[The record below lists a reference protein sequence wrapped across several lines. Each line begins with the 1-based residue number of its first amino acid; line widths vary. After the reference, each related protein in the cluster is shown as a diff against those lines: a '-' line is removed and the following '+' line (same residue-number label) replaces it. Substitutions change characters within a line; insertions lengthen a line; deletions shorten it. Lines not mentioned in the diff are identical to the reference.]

1 MGLFSSKYVTQVGTS
16 ISRVIEDD
24 TIPQSAKTGSIKAI
38 FNDGNLPDY
47 VMEELVNSIG
57 VRAERMYAYAEDN
70 YVHGLPSGEVFSST
84 QGRQQVEAVIE
95 AFEGQQVLIE
105 YSRFGPPNTLHIGW
119 MTLVQQYG
127 YNQATNELAVLSA
140 QKGFPVYLKDM
151 QVVVPASQ
159 ADSFEVGSLEQWG
172 TAASA
177 GYTPERLASTGFLS
191 SLTGPSPVLK
201 STTAAQVQLL
211 VAYVWEKQTPVLP
224 ATVPP
229 RFTAS
234 IEEETLTIVPS
245 GFDDE
250 ADYFHAKYTFNNQTK
265 YWMYRYGAGTYPT
278 LDSVFVNGPAV
289 SGSYFPFA
297 YFRYNKQSVIS
308 NKTTPAYLTSKKLV
322 KFLGIDYDA
331 MAEAIDENPDIADV
345 EQAMLVMAVPAV
357 STNAVEARYL
367 FEYFDTLHDAMG
379 GGTWSGLTSIA
390 SQFSGDAPAKHT
402 IVIQDAQ
409 FKMALTNDG
418 IHKKIAAGSIGSV
431 GTHNNSFVSENVVTE
446 FVDPDTGVITTS
458 TTPIKSHVY
467 RRQISTGLYE
477 EITVRNLKMTY
488 FVFENYTTVGD
499 ENDDI
504 LLIPIDRTV
513 SQNFSIG
520 DREILYSR
528 SLHFVFNSRVVTK
541 VKWYQTGVFKA
552 LLFIVA
558 VGMAIYDGGATFGAY
573 LGLTG
578 TAAIVAT
585 VVIQLIVGQ
594 LLTAAFKLFVK
605 AFGAEVAQ
613 AIAVIA
619 LLYGGYRVFM
629 NGGSL
634 QGTWASELLQLS
646 SGLQSAALQDKFSD
660 LLEQQDQFNLF
671 VEEQEELL
679 ESAQKLLETSNTLS
693 PFVIF
698 GEKPEDFYNRTIH
711 YGNIGTLGITAIS
724 SYVDIALTLPTL
736 NDTVGEEIYA
746 A

>member
-1 MGLFSSKYVTQVGTS
+1 MGIFSSKRVTQVGTS
-16 ISRVIEDD
+16 ISRVIEDA
-24 TIPQSAKTGSIKAI
+24 TIPQSVKTGSIKSI
-38 FNDGNLPDY
+38 FNDGNFPDY

-70 YVHGLPSGEVFSST
+70 YVHGLPSGEVYSST
-84 QGRQQVEAVIE
+84 QGRQQVETVIE
-95 AFEGQQVLIE
+95 AFEGQQVLIN

-191 SLTGPSPVLK
+191 NLAGPSPILK
-201 STTAAQVQLL
+201 STSATQVQLL
-211 VAYVWEKQTPVLP
+211 VSYVWKTAAVLNPIQTE
-224 ATVPP
+224 
-229 RFTAS
+229 S
-234 IEEETLTIVPS
+234 ITIVPS
-245 GFDDE
+245 GYDDE

-265 YWMYRYGAGTYPT
+265 YWIYRYGAGTYPS
-278 LDSVFVNGPAV
+278 LDSVFINGPQV

-308 NKTTPAYLTSKKLV
+308 NTTTPAYLTSKKMV
-322 KFLGIDYDA
+322 KFLGIDYDT

-345 EQAMLVMAVPAV
+345 EQAMLVMAVPAI
-357 STNAVEARYL
+357 STNPIEARYL
-367 FEYFDTLHDAMG
+367 FEYFDTLHAAMG
-379 GGTWSGLTSIA
+379 GETWSGLTNIA

-418 IHKKIAAGSIGSV
+418 IHKKIAAGSIGIV
-431 GTHNNSFVSENVVTE
+431 GVHNNSFISESVNTE
-446 FVDPDTGVITTS
+446 FVDPETGGITTS
-458 TTPIKSHVY
+458 TTSIKSHVY
-467 RRQISTGLYE
+467 RRQIATGLYE

-499 ENDDI
+499 ETDDI

-513 SQNFSIG
+513 SQNYSIG
-520 DREILYSR
+520 DRETLYSR

-558 VGMAIYDGGATFGAY
+558 VAMAIYDGGATLGAY

-578 TAAIVAT
+578 AAAIVAT

-594 LLTAAFKLFVK
+594 LLTVAFKLFVK
-605 AFGAEVAQ
+605 AFGADIAQ
-613 AIAVIA
+613 AIAIIA
-619 LLYGGYRVFM
+619 LIYGGYRVFM
-629 NGGSL
+629 NGGTL

>member
-1 MGLFSSKYVTQVGTS
+1 MGIFSSKYVTQVGTS
-16 ISRVIEDD
+16 VSRLIEDAA
-24 TIPQSAKTGSIKAI
+24 IPQSAKAGMIRAI
-38 FNDGNLPDY
+38 LNEGNLSDY
-47 VMEELVNSIG
+47 VMEELVASIG
-57 VRAERMYAYAEDN
+57 VRAERMYAYAENN
-70 YVHGLPSGEVFSST
+70 YIHGLPSGEVYSST

-95 AFEGQQVLIE
+95 AFESQQVLLD

-127 YNQATNELAVLSA
+127 YNQSTNELSILSA
-140 QKGFPVYLKDM
+140 QKGFPVYLDDM

-159 ADSFEVGSLEQWG
+159 ADTFEPGSLDQWG
-172 TAASA
+172 TSASA
-177 GYTPERLASTGFLS
+177 GYTPERLSSIGFLRN
-191 SLTGPSPVLK
+191 LTGPSPILK
-201 STTAAQVQLL
+201 SSTATQLQL
-211 VAYVWEKQTPVLP
+211 EVVYVWERPNGIQKEV
-224 ATVPP
+224 
-229 RFTAS
+229 
-234 IEEETLTIVPS
+234 ITIVPS

-278 LDSVFVNGPAV
+278 LDAVFVNGPAV
-289 SGSYFPFA
+289 SGEYFPFA

-308 NKTTPAYLTSKKLV
+308 NKTTQTYLTSKKMV
-322 KFLGIDYDA
+322 KFLGIDYDS

-345 EQAMLVMAVPAV
+345 EQAMMVMAVPAV
-357 STNAVEARYL
+357 STNPIEARYL
-367 FEYFDTLHDAMG
+367 FEYFDTLHAVMG
-379 GGTWSGLTSIA
+379 GTVSSGLTNISRLL
-390 SQFSGDAPAKHT
+390 SGDSQTKNT
-402 IVIQDAQ
+402 ILIQDSQ
-409 FKMALTNDG
+409 FKMTLNNDG
-418 IHKKIAAGSIGSV
+418 IHKRIVAGSIGAV
-431 GTHNNSFVSENVVTE
+431 GTHNNSYESSGFETV
-446 FVDPDTGVITTS
+446 FVDPETGNSSIT
-458 TTPIKSHVY
+458 TTPIKTHAY
-467 RRQISTGLYE
+467 RRQIAVGLYE
-477 EITVRNLKMTY
+477 EISVSNLKMTY

-504 LLIPIDRTV
+504 LLIPIDR
-513 SQNFSIG
+513 SISKNYSIG

-541 VKWYQTGVFKA
+541 VKWYQTGVFST

-558 VGMAIYDGGATFGAY
+558 VVITIYNPPAGLAAMQ
-573 LGLTG
+573 LTG
-578 TAAIVAT
+578 AALVAAA
-585 VVIQLIVGQ
+585 VVITLVIGEIVK
-594 LLTAAFKLFVK
+594 TAFKLFVK
-605 AFGAEVAQ
+605 AFGADVAQ
-613 AIAVIA
+613 AIAIIA
-619 LLYGGYRVFM
+619 LLYGGYRIFQ

-679 ESAQKLLETSNTLS
+679 ENAQKLLETSNLLVPYT
-693 PFVIF
+693 IF

>member
-16 ISRVIEDD
+16 VSRLVEDA
-24 TIPQSAKTGSIKAI
+24 TVPQSAKAGMIRAI
-38 FNDGNLPDY
+38 LNEGNLSDY
-47 VMEELVNSIG
+47 VMEELVASIG

-70 YVHGLPSGEVFSST
+70 YVHGLPSGEVYSST

-95 AFEGQQVLIE
+95 AAEGQQVLIE

-127 YNQATNELAVLSA
+127 YNQTTNELSVLSA
-140 QKGFPVYLKDM
+140 QKGFPVYLDDM

-159 ADSFEVGSLEQWG
+159 ADTFEAGSLDQWG

-177 GYTPERLASTGFLS
+177 GYTPERLVSTGFLTR
-191 SLTGPSPVLK
+191 LAGPSPILK

-211 VAYVWEKQTPVLP
+211 VSYVWKSNSAVNPIKYE
-224 ATVPP
+224 
-229 RFTAS
+229 S
-234 IEEETLTIVPS
+234 LTIVPS

-278 LDSVFVNGPAV
+278 LDEVFVDGPAV
-289 SGSYFPFA
+289 SGEYFPFA

-308 NKTTPAYLTSKKLV
+308 NKTTQAYLTSKKMV
-322 KFLGIDYDA
+322 NFLGIDYDT

-345 EQAMLVMAVPAV
+345 EQAMMVMAVPAV
-357 STNAVEARYL
+357 STNPIEARYL
-367 FEYFDTLHDAMG
+367 FDYFDTFHAAMG
-379 GGTWSGLTSIA
+379 GTVSSGLTNA
-390 SQFSGDAPAKHT
+390 SRLLSGDAQTKNT
-402 IVIQDAQ
+402 IVIKDSQ
-409 FKMALTNDG
+409 FRMTLGNDG
-418 IHKKIAAGSIGSV
+418 IHKRIVAGSIGAV
-431 GTHNNSFVSENVVTE
+431 GTHNNSYESSDFETV
-446 FVDPDTGVITTS
+446 FVDPETGNSSIT
-458 TTPIKSHVY
+458 TTPIKTHVY
-467 RRQISTGLYE
+467 RRQIAKGLYE
-477 EITVRNLKMTY
+477 EISVSNLKMTY

-504 LLIPIDRTV
+504 LLIPIDR
-513 SQNFSIG
+513 SISKNYSIG

-528 SLHFVFNSRVVTK
+528 SLHFVFNSRAVTK
-541 VKWYQTGVFKA
+541 VKWYQTGVFSA

-558 VGMAIYDGGATFGAY
+558 VVITIYNPPAGLAA
-573 LGLTG
+573 LQLTG
-578 TAAIVAT
+578 AALVVAA
-585 VVIQLIVGQ
+585 VVITLVIGEIVQ
-594 LLTAAFKLFVK
+594 AAFKLFVK
-605 AFGAEVAQ
+605 AFGADVAQ
-613 AIAVIA
+613 AIAIIA
-619 LLYGGYRVFM
+619 LIYGGYRIFQ

-660 LLEQQDQFNLF
+660 LLAQQDQFNLF

-679 ESAQKLLETSNTLS
+679 ENAQKLLETSNLLA
-693 PFVIF
+693 PYVIF

>member
-1 MGLFSSKYVTQVGTS
+1 MGIFSSKYVTQVGTS
-16 ISRVIEDD
+16 VSRVIEDD
-24 TIPQSAKTGSIKAI
+24 SIPQSVKTGSIKAI
-38 FNDGNLPDY
+38 FNEGNLPDY

-57 VRAERMYAYAEDN
+57 VRAERMYSYAEKN
-70 YVHGLPSGEVFSST
+70 YVHGLPSGEVYSST

-119 MTLVQQYG
+119 VTLVQQYG
-127 YNQATNELAVLSA
+127 YNQSTNELAVLSA
-140 QKGFPVYLKDM
+140 QKGFPVYLDDM

-159 ADSFEVGSLEQWG
+159 ADTFEVGSLDQWG
-172 TAASA
+172 TSASA
-177 GYTPERLASTGFLS
+177 GYTPERLANTGFLS
-191 SLTGPSPVLK
+191 RLTGPSPILK
-201 STTAAQVQLL
+201 STTASEVQLL
-211 VAYVWEKQTPVLP
+211 VTYVWEKQTPILP

-229 RFTAS
+229 RFKTS
-234 IEEETLTIVPS
+234 IEKETLTIVPS

-250 ADYFHAKYTFNNQTK
+250 ADYFHAKYTFNDQTK

-278 LDSVFVNGPAV
+278 LDAVFINGPEV

-308 NKTTPAYLTSKKLV
+308 NKTTPAYQTSKKLV
-322 KFLGIDYDA
+322 KYLGIDYDT
-331 MAEAIDENPDIADV
+331 MAETIDENPDIADV
-345 EQAMLVMAVPAV
+345 EQAMLVMAVPAT
-357 STNAVEARYL
+357 STNPIEARYL
-367 FEYFDTLHDAMG
+367 FEYFDTLHYAMG
-379 GGTWSGLTSIA
+379 GGIWSGLTSIT
-390 SQFSGDAPAKHT
+390 SRFLGNEPAKHT

-409 FKMALTNDG
+409 FKMALTNGG
-418 IHKKIAAGSIGSV
+418 IHKKIAAGSIGKV
-431 GTHNNSFVSENVVTE
+431 GTHNNSFVSENVDTE
-446 FVDPDTGVITTS
+446 FVDLESGVVTTTTTS
-458 TTPIKSHVY
+458 IKSHVY
-467 RRQISTGLYE
+467 RRQIATGLYE
-477 EITVRNLKMTY
+477 EITVSNLKMTY
-488 FVFENYTTVGD
+488 YVFGNYTTVGD

-504 LLIPIDRTV
+504 LLIPIDRTI
-513 SQNFSIG
+513 SQNYSIG
-520 DREILYSR
+520 DREVLYSR

-541 VKWYQTGVFKA
+541 VKWYQRGVFKA

-558 VGMAIYDGGATFGAY
+558 VIITIYNPPAGLAA
-573 LGLTG
+573 LQLTG
-578 TAAIVAT
+578 AAL
-585 VVIQLIVGQ
+585 VIAAVIITLVVGQ
-594 LLTAAFKLFVK
+594 VFQVAFRLFVK
-605 AFGAEVAQ
+605 AFGADVAQ
-613 AIAVIA
+613 AIAIIA
-619 LLYGGYRVFM
+619 LIYGGYRVFQ

-634 QGTWASELLQLS
+634 QGTWASELLQIS

-671 VEEQEELL
+671 VEEQEALL
-679 ESAQKLLETSNTLS
+679 ESAQKLLETTSFLS
-693 PFVIF
+693 PYVIF